1 MRVAMYYRNDDVRVE
16 EVPTPVPGPG
26 EILVRI
32 EASGVCGSDVMEWY
46 RIKKAP
52 LVLGHEIGGQVV
64 EVGEGV
70 EKFAPGDR
78 VTATHHVP
86 CLTCH
91 LCQRGHTTLCET
103 LRTTKFDPGGFCE
116 YVRVPALQTDRGTLK
131 LPDDV
136 TYEEATFV
144 EPFGCVVR
152 GQRGANVRAGQSVL
166 VLGSGLAGLM
176 HVALARASGASLV
189 VATDVHPFR
198 LDAARRFGADLALDA
213 STEDIEAR
221 FRAINDGKL
230 ADVVIVSTAVPA
242 VNEQA
247 FRLVERGGTILF
259 FALVTPG
266 VDLKYPAFDL
276 WNAGVK
282 IVQSY
287 AAALPDLAEA
297 LELIRRKRVPVQEMI
312 THRLPLERTSEGF
325 GLVAS
330 AGDSIKVVI
339 EPQK

>member
-16 EVPTPVPGPG
+16 EVPTPKPGPG

-70 EKFAPGDR
+70 DKFAVGDR

-86 CLTCH
+86 CLTCP

-152 GQRGANVRAGQSVL
+152 GQRGADLHAGQSVL

-198 LDAARRFGADLALDA
+198 LDSARRFGADLALDA

-221 FRAINDGKL
+221 FRDLNDGKL
-230 ADVVIVSTAVPA
+230 ADLVIVCTAVPA

-247 FRLVERGGTILF
+247 FRLVERGGKILF

-266 VDLKYPAFDL
+266 VALAYPAFDL
-276 WNAGVK
+276 WNRGVN

-297 LELIRRKRVPVQEMI
+297 LELIRRKRVPVEEMI
-312 THRLPLERTSEGF
+312 THRLPLSRTSEGF

-339 EPQK
+339 EPQR

>member
-16 EVPTPVPGPG
+16 EVPRPEIGPG
-26 EILVRI
+26 ELLVRI

-70 EKFAPGDR
+70 ERFAVGDR

-86 CLTCH
+86 CNTCD
-91 LCQRGHTTLCET
+91 LCQRGFHTLCET

-116 YVRVPALQTDRGTLK
+116 YVRVPSLQTDRGTLK
-131 LPDDV
+131 LPDEV
-136 TYEEATFV
+136 SYEEATFV

-152 GQRGANVRAGQSVL
+152 GQRVSKLRAGQSVL
-166 VLGSGLAGLM
+166 VLGAGLAGLM

-198 LDAARRFGADLALDA
+198 LDAARRFGADLVLDA
-213 STEDIEAR
+213 TSEDVEQR

-230 ADVVIVSTAVPA
+230 ADQVIVSTAVPA

-266 VDLKYPAFDL
+266 VDLAYPAFDL
-276 WNAGVK
+276 WNRGVT
-282 IVQSY
+282 VTQSY

-297 LELIRRKRVPVQEMI
+297 LELIRRGRIPVEQMI
-312 THRLPLERTSEGF
+312 THRLPLARASEGF
-325 GLVAS
+325 QRVA
-330 AGDSIKVVI
+330 AARDSIKVVI

>member
-16 EVPTPVPGPG
+16 EVPRPEIGPG
-26 EILVRI
+26 ELLVRI

-70 EKFAPGDR
+70 ERFAAGDR

-86 CLTCH
+86 CNTCD
-91 LCQRGHTTLCET
+91 LCQRGFHTLCET

-116 YVRVPALQTDRGTLK
+116 YVRIPPLQTDRGTLK
-131 LPDDV
+131 LPDEV
-136 TYEEATFV
+136 SYEEATFV

-152 GQRGANVRAGQSVL
+152 GQRVSKLRAGQSVL
-166 VLGSGLAGLM
+166 VLGAGLAGLM

-198 LDAARRFGADLALDA
+198 LDAARRFGADLVLDA
-213 STEDIEAR
+213 TSEDVEQR

-230 ADVVIVSTAVPA
+230 ADQVIVSTAVPA

-266 VDLKYPAFDL
+266 VDLAYPAFDL
-276 WNAGVK
+276 WNRGVS
-282 IVQSY
+282 ITQSY
-287 AAALPDLAEA
+287 AAALPDLVQA
-297 LELIRRKRVPVQEMI
+297 LELIRRGRIPIQEMI
-312 THRLPLERTSEGF
+312 THRLPLARVSEGF
-325 GLVAS
+325 QRVAA

>member
-16 EVPTPVPGPG
+16 EVPRPEIGPG
-26 EILVRI
+26 ELLVRI

-70 EKFAPGDR
+70 ERFAVGDR

-86 CLTCH
+86 CNTCD
-91 LCQRGHTTLCET
+91 LCQRGFHTLCET

-116 YVRVPALQTDRGTLK
+116 YVRIPPLQTDRGTLK
-131 LPDDV
+131 LPDEV
-136 TYEEATFV
+136 SYEEATFV

-152 GQRGANVRAGQSVL
+152 GQRVSGLRAGQSVL
-166 VLGSGLAGLM
+166 VLGAGLAGLM

-198 LDAARRFGADLALDA
+198 LDAARRFGADLVLDA
-213 STEDIEAR
+213 TTEDVEAR

-230 ADVVIVSTAVPA
+230 ADQVIVSTAVPA

-266 VDLKYPAFDL
+266 IDLAFPAFDL
-276 WNAGVK
+276 WNRGVT
-282 IVQSY
+282 ITQSY
-287 AAALPDLAEA
+287 AAALPDLADA
-297 LELIRRKRVPVQEMI
+297 LELIRRGRIPVEEMI
-312 THRLPLERTSEGF
+312 THRLPLARASEGF
-325 GLVAS
+325 QKVAA

-339 EPQK
+339 EPQT